1 MTTTEI
7 KQDLKIIYDRECD
20 RIYRIAMVY
29 LRTVCDAED
38 AVQAVFVKLLE
49 KPQCFEDEEHEKA
62 WFILVT
68 KNYCR
73 DILRS
78 SWRKRIDLGDIP
90 ERASEDAMESDV
102 LIHMMKLP
110 VKYREVLYLY
120 YYEGYS
126 VGEMSKM
133 LDRKESTI
141 QTQLAT
147 ARKKLKIELEKEG
160 FIYAG
165 K

>member
-1 MTTTEI
+1 
-7 KQDLKIIYDRECD
+7 
-20 RIYRIAMVY
+20 
-29 LRTVCDAED
+29 
-38 AVQAVFVKLLE
+38 
-49 KPQCFEDEEHEKA
+49 
-62 WFILVT
+62 
-68 KNYCR
+68 
-73 DILRS
+73 
-78 SWRKRIDLGDIP
+78 
-90 ERASEDAMESDV
+90 MESDV

-120 YYEGYS
+120 YYEAYS

>member
-1 MTTTEI
+1 MDSDAT
-7 KQDLKIIYDRECD
+7 KNQCKDVLKSYERKHCSTLEEMPEPGIASENHMENVVWLALESLEPK
-20 RIYRIAMVY
+20 YRI
-29 LRTVCDAED
+29 L
-38 AVQAVFVKLLE
+38 
-49 KPQCFEDEEHEKA
+49 
-62 WFILVT
+62 
-68 KNYCR
+68 
-73 DILRS
+73 
-78 SWRKRIDLGDIP
+78 
-90 ERASEDAMESDV
+90 
-102 LIHMMKLP
+102 
-110 VKYREVLYLY
+110 LYLY

>member
-1 MTTTEI
+1 
-7 KQDLKIIYDRECD
+7 
-20 RIYRIAMVY
+20 
-29 LRTVCDAED
+29 
-38 AVQAVFVKLLE
+38 
-49 KPQCFEDEEHEKA
+49 
-62 WFILVT
+62 
-68 KNYCR
+68 
-73 DILRS
+73 
-78 SWRKRIDLGDIP
+78 
-90 ERASEDAMESDV
+90 MENDV
-102 LIHMMKLP
+102 LLHTMNLS

-126 VGEMSKM
+126 VGEMSQM